1 MAVLPEIVRSPS
13 LSATAKR
20 LVQEAIWSG
29 GLPPGAHLVESQLA
43 EQFQISRGP
52 LREALRS
59 LAAEGLVE
67 IQPGRGAFVVDPTP
81 DEMQDMI
88 VLRAMLGGMAAR
100 YITASADEKLF
111 NSLAKTL
118 LVMRSAA
125 EARDERAFFDQ
136 HWTFYELMYR
146 SANRFLF
153 RAWQSLH
160 GLIDIYVRRLGRP
173 HLPLADILWHYERF
187 LDLFRAGDPDEAEA
201 VVRSQSL
208 LVGFQVLDRPIPA
221 MLRAYVTRTIEP
233 DGTVVPFIFDSPVTT
248 SKPKTRQRSS
258 A

>member
-1 MAVLPEIVRSPS
+1 MPVFSEIVRSPS
-13 LSATAKR
+13 LSETAKE

-29 GLPPGAHLVESQLA
+29 RLAPGAHLVEMQLA

-67 IQPGRGAFVVDPTP
+67 IQPGRGAFVVNPTA

-100 YITASADEKLF
+100 YVTFNGDEALF
-111 NSLAKTL
+111 NKMAASLAC
-118 LVMRSAA
+118 MRSAA
-125 EARDERAFFDQ
+125 RANDERAFFDQ
-136 HWTFYELMYR
+136 HWIFYELLYEA
-146 SANRFLF
+146 ANSFLF

-173 HLPLADILWHYERF
+173 HLPLSGILCCYERF
-187 LDLFRAGDPDEAEA
+187 LEIFRAGDPDEAEA

-208 LVGFQVLDRPIPA
+208 VVGFQVLDRPVPP
-221 MLRAYVTRTIEP
+221 MLRSYVTRRILE
-233 DGTVVPFIFDSPVTT
+233 DGSIVPFNPPADLVPQPTA
-248 SKPKTRQRSS
+248 PHRSS

>member
-1 MAVLPEIVRSPS
+1 MTVLPEIVRSPS
-13 LSATAKR
+13 LSATAR
-20 LVQEAIWSG
+20 QLVQEAIWSG

-59 LAAEGLVE
+59 LAAEGLVVL
-67 IQPGRGAFVVDPTP
+67 QPGRGAFVVDPTP
-81 DEMQDMI
+81 EEMQDMI

-100 YITASADEKLF
+100 YVTAGGDGALFDRMDE
-111 NSLAKTL
+111 TL
-118 LVMRSAA
+118 TVMRAA
-125 EARDERAFFDQ
+125 ADRNDDRAFFDQ
-136 HWTFYELMYR
+136 HWVFYELLYGA
-146 SANRFLF
+146 ANRFLF

-173 HLPLADILWHYERF
+173 YLPLHEILWFYERF
-187 LDLFRAGDPDEAEA
+187 VELFRAGDPDEAEA

-208 LVGFQVLDRPIPA
+208 LVGFQVLDRPIPP
-221 MLRAYVTRTIEP
+221 MLLSYVTRIVRE
-233 DGTVVPFIFDSPVTT
+233 DGTIAPFVPDPSAPAAE
-248 SKPKTRQRSS
+248 PKTRRRPS